1 MRLTPSEWLSAPAA
15 CSVAVISADDAG
27 DFGARLG
34 RQMVNSLLPGE
45 AEVHHL
51 TLHTLGE
58 ARGNYDLVVLGTGNG
73 LFPTLLGEEV
83 LDVVSHAKA
92 AIGIFGTQSRELIS
106 RPALDRLIDRLDTWF
121 ARYEDDV
128 LMYGRGRRNVVHLG
142 DWLIDQFPLARP
154 INDEPLMISDEVG
167 QEFALDRAIRT
178 IQQHKQV
185 YSTLPYR
192 VAVRAHLGRACG
204 LRRAIDAAIACRRPV
219 PQHVDRYFRPCF
231 SGAEILPGRPRRCH
245 PVQGARPPQCRQG
258 RRAHRVRSCV
268 TWRSQPEIAAD
279 TCLFSLADGLYSRR
293 HQHIIAS
300 FPMAGHSQ
308 FKNIMHRK
316 GRQDKVRSK
325 LFGKLAREI
334 TVSAKLGLPD
344 PAFNPRLRA
353 AIIAARAENM
363 PKDNIDRAIKK
374 SQGAD
379 TESYDEIRYEGYGP
393 GGVAIIVEALTDNRN
408 RTAGEVRAIF
418 AKNGGNL
425 AETGAVSFMFSH
437 VGIVEYDAKAASA
450 DAMLEAAIDAG
461 AEDVV
466 SNDDGHQVITTPDT
480 LATSPKRWKPNSA
493 SRASRRCCGSRKTLS
508 RWTTNPAKRF

>member
-1 MRLTPSEWLSAPAA
+1 
-15 CSVAVISADDAG
+15 
-27 DFGARLG
+27 
-34 RQMVNSLLPGE
+34 
-45 AEVHHL
+45 
-51 TLHTLGE
+51 
-58 ARGNYDLVVLGTGNG
+58 
-73 LFPTLLGEEV
+73 
-83 LDVVSHAKA
+83 
-92 AIGIFGTQSRELIS
+92 
-106 RPALDRLIDRLDTWF
+106 
-121 ARYEDDV
+121 
-128 LMYGRGRRNVVHLG
+128 
-142 DWLIDQFPLARP
+142 
-154 INDEPLMISDEVG
+154 
-167 QEFALDRAIRT
+167 
-178 IQQHKQV
+178 
-185 YSTLPYR
+185 
-192 VAVRAHLGRACG
+192 
-204 LRRAIDAAIACRRPV
+204 
-219 PQHVDRYFRPCF
+219 
-231 SGAEILPGRPRRCH
+231 
-245 PVQGARPPQCRQG
+245 
-258 RRAHRVRSCV
+258 
-268 TWRSQPEIAAD
+268 
-279 TCLFSLADGLYSRR
+279 
-293 HQHIIAS
+293 
-300 FPMAGHSQ
+300 MAGHSQ

-334 TVSAKLGLPD
+334 TVSAKLGLPA

-480 LATSPKRWKPNSA
+480 LADVSKALETKFGEPRKSSLLWKPQNTVALDDESGEKVLKLIESLDDSDDVQNVYANFEVSDALVARMSA
-493 SRASRRCCGSRKTLS
+493 
-508 RWTTNPAKRF
+508 